1 MFFINHFLK
10 NTIGINLLNK
20 PAVIEEWIDN
30 GIIYNITI
38 EHIVDWKY
46 NLFITDSCGQRI
58 DFPEKT
64 VLYMNKYNG
73 KYDILI
79 GDKMYGIYNDV
90 KHYDLHI
97 NDTIWDIRYDTE
109 WTIKKR
115 QNNININPVL

>member
-1 MFFINHFLK
+1 
-10 NTIGINLLNK
+10 LNK

-46 NLFITDSCGQRI
+46 NLFITDSSGQRI

-79 GDKMYGIYNDV
+79 RDKMYGIYNDV